1 MLRSCATLG
10 FCVCETIGYQWGMEE
25 AKLNSAA
32 QGVQAGRKRRGGEQ
46 NKSADRVKRTNV
58 FVYYDW

>member
-1 MLRSCATLG
+1 
-10 FCVCETIGYQWGMEE
+10 VNE
-25 AKLNSAA
+25 AKIVSA
-32 QGVQAGRKRRGGEQ
+32 GVQAGRKRRGGEQ